1 MSDSLIIND
10 ASLPFSSD
18 IECENKLEAFFQIIH
33 HADSA
38 GISFNHAGERHGNWN
53 ALNYAEGF
61 MFGEWINH
69 IDKDASLI
77 VKNVISKVCCPL
89 IELEEDERRALN
101 DMLFVLSSDR
111 SVDVTSL
118 GVASN
123 IESYA
128 ISFLSHNNW
137 SSNPISIVRQWDEN
151 EEWKEQL
158 VDVPN
163 ISSLEHL
170 KVYIAELENERQKNK
185 NYLRDLV
192 LQDNEDFPNL
202 IFCNS
207 ALKNLK
213 SHSVSI
219 DDFHKIIDALTK
231 LNSAILTSNNI
242 EELEV
247 NSDLKITG
255 ESSLTMSRPKFARQ
269 REFIHPILGKMLF
282 EQHVKNFS
290 GAKRMHIQVSF
301 EEKKVSIGYFGKHLP
316 TVRNPT

>member
-18 IECENKLEAFFQIIH
+18 IECKNKLEDFFQIIH
-33 HADSA
+33 HANSA
-38 GISFNHAGERHGNWN
+38 GISFNHADERHGNWN

-61 MFGEWINH
+61 IFGEWINR
-69 IDKDASLI
+69 IDNLNSLI
-77 VKNVISKVCCPL
+77 VKNVISKVHCPL
-89 IELEEDERRALN
+89 VELEEDILEILSG
-101 DMLFVLSSDR
+101 MLFMLSYDR
-111 SVDVTSL
+111 SIEVTSL

-123 IESYA
+123 IDSHA

-137 SSNPISIVRQWDEN
+137 ASNPISIVRQWEEN

-185 NYLRDLV
+185 NYLRDLI

-213 SHSVSI
+213 SPSVTI
-219 DDFHKIIDALTK
+219 DDFHKIIEALTK
-231 LNSAILTSNNI
+231 LNKAILISNDI
-242 EELEV
+242 E
-247 NSDLKITG
+247 DLKLNSELTISG
-255 ESSLTMSRPKFARQ
+255 ESSATLENGKYARQ
-269 REFIHPILGKMLF
+269 REFIHPTLGKRLF
-282 EQHVKNFS
+282 EKHIKNIPN
-290 GAKRMHIQVSF
+290 AKRMYILADF
-301 EEKKVSIGYFGKHLP
+301 NNNKVSIGYFGRHLP
-316 TVRNPT
+316 TVKYP